1 MAQPLKKSIL
11 SINQLLRLNGLTI
24 PVYQRPYK
32 WNVRN
37 VHQLFQDV
45 QQHQQQQA
53 YRLGTI
59 VFHQDTDQA
68 QVLNIVD
75 GQQRTLTLALAVH
88 AIVQTRW
95 DNMLRLDLKNQLADL
110 EAPLLAFMQAQRF
123 DSDISHHNLH
133 QNYLEIKRLV
143 SRSEFTEDL
152 IDCLLNRC
160 QVVTFTLADIS
171 EAFQFFDS
179 QNARGRDLEP
189 HDLLKAYHLRE
200 FSDQEQ
206 NLKATSVATWEAL
219 ESDELAALF
228 AQYLYRIRSWALG
241 HSARYFGKN
250 EIGLFKGVNIN
261 QIAHYPYVESLRIAH
276 HYVDDFNQ
284 QYHRKIDGHHKPF
297 PFCLDQ
303 IIINGRRFFEMAAH
317 YQTTVQD
324 IVDAENGESSRFL
337 GVSLSPQARD
347 ILHLLNSYP
356 KRQRTGDQFV
366 RAMFDCALIYYMDK
380 FGGAELSNA
389 IERIFIWAFQVRI
402 KQQLVQLA
410 TIDNHVLANN
420 IFQVIKEATQPA
432 AVLSLAL
439 PTLSDSDNK
448 NNVRDGNVENDPLVK
463 QFKAM
468 KYYE

>member
-1 MAQPLKKSIL
+1 
-11 SINQLLRLNGLTI
+11 
-24 PVYQRPYK
+24 
-32 WNVRN
+32 
-37 VHQLFQDV
+37 
-45 QQHQQQQA
+45 
-53 YRLGTI
+53 
-59 VFHQDTDQA
+59 
-68 QVLNIVD
+68 
-75 GQQRTLTLALAVH
+75 
-88 AIVQTRW
+88 
-95 DNMLRLDLKNQLADL
+95 
-110 EAPLLAFMQAQRF
+110 
-123 DSDISHHNLH
+123 
-133 QNYLEIKRLV
+133 
-143 SRSEFTEDL
+143 
-152 IDCLLNRC
+152 
-160 QVVTFTLADIS
+160 
-171 EAFQFFDS
+171 
-179 QNARGRDLEP
+179 
-189 HDLLKAYHLRE
+189 
-200 FSDQEQ
+200 
-206 NLKATSVATWEAL
+206 
-219 ESDELAALF
+219 
-228 AQYLYRIRSWALG
+228 
-241 HSARYFGKN
+241 
-250 EIGLFKGVNIN
+250 
-261 QIAHYPYVESLRIAH
+261 
-276 HYVDDFNQ
+276 
-284 QYHRKIDGHHKPF
+284 
-297 PFCLDQ
+297 
-303 IIINGRRFFEMAAH
+303 MAAH

-347 ILHLLNSYP
+347 ILYLLNSYP